1 MLGNPDY
8 PTYQVF
14 LSIGIAAVNFAC
26 AHAAF
31 YSLDAA

>member
-14 LSIGIAAVNFAC
+14 LSIGIAAVISLVLMPLFI
-26 AHAAF
+26 
-31 YSLDAA
+31 SLDAA